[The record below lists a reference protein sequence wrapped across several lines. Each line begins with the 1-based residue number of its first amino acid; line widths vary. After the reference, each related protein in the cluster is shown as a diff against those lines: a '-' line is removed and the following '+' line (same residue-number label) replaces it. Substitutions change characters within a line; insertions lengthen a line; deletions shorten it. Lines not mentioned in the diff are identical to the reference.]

1 MIVNGLTYEPWLA
14 DALVPQLTTANE
26 SWCCLCN
33 LSDGA
38 QLYGVFS
45 LPDKKKSYDTEL
57 YANTKIY

>member
-26 SWCCLCN
+26 SWCCLYN
-33 LSDGA
+33 LSVGA

-45 LPDKKKSYDTEL
+45 LPDKRKSYDTEL